1 MKHESKRIMTKESKQ
16 CLPPRLEPTNQ
27 PPPRNERGR
36 KVSSK
41 GKKERKK
48 EGEMIS
54 KIKLTTTS
62 TKAYAPRATPDLSQ
76 SLFLI
81 LTVKRTAERAK
92 RSVNSSYS

>member
-1 MKHESKRIMTKESKQ
+1 MKHESKRIMIKELKQ

-48 EGEMIS
+48 ERKKG
-54 KIKLTTTS
+54 K
-62 TKAYAPRATPDLSQ
+62 
-76 SLFLI
+76 
-81 LTVKRTAERAK
+81 
-92 RSVNSSYS
+92 

>member
-1 MKHESKRIMTKESKQ
+1 MKHGSKRIMTKESKQ

-48 EGEMIS
+48 EGEMTS
-54 KIKLTTTS
+54 KMKLIMMS
-62 TKAYAPRATPDLSQ
+62 TKTYAPRATPNLSQ

-81 LTVKRTAERAK
+81 PAIKRTAKRA
-92 RSVNSSYS
+92 R

>member
-1 MKHESKRIMTKESKQ
+1 MK
-16 CLPPRLEPTNQ
+16 
-27 PPPRNERGR
+27 RGR
-36 KVSSK
+36 KVSSEGIK
-41 GKKERKK
+41 ERKKERKK
-48 EGEMIS
+48 EGKMTG

>member
-1 MKHESKRIMTKESKQ
+1 MKHESKRIMIKELKQ

-62 TKAYAPRATPDLSQ
+62 TKAYAPRATSFSKPFAVTTLSV
-76 SLFLI
+76 
-81 LTVKRTAERAK
+81 LTVGTFL
-92 RSVNSSYS
+92 SP